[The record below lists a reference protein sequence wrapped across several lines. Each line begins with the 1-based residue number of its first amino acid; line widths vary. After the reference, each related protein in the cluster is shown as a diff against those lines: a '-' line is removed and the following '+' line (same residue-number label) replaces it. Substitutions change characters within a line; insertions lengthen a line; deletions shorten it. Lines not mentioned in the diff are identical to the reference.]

1 TIVDNVRVYIETK
14 IPKDFVNQTI
24 SQTNESFCNDIGTL
38 EASSIVDPSSPM
50 VIEDE
55 TQLNDSME
63 VQFRDDKSIQ
73 NNLFNEK
80 NEKENILPL
89 SYAAKV
95 SVCMAILMYLKEHLK
110 KSFALSE
117 AKCQNFNPAQSGTH
131 KDKPALRHQNA
142 PLVISWDGL
151 PFVDKQLVL
160 ENDIREQCEMF
171 KKLMAEDGTRDPDD
185 L

>member
-1 TIVDNVRVYIETK
+1 
-14 IPKDFVNQTI
+14 
-24 SQTNESFCNDIGTL
+24 
-38 EASSIVDPSSPM
+38 PSSPM

-80 NEKENILPL
+80 NEKVHNHKYEL
-89 SYAAKV
+89 SFIESLSKWV
-95 SVCMAILMYLKEHLK
+95 LRVCR
-110 KSFALSE
+110 
-117 AKCQNFNPAQSGTH
+117 KCQNFNPAQSGTH

-151 PFVDKQLVL
+151 PFVDKPLVL
-160 ENDIREQCEMF
+160 ENDIREQCEM
-171 KKLMAEDGTRDPDD
+171 
-185 L
+185 